1 MEVFLLDTRFYVS
14 DNIKEIFQLF
24 NSEYI
29 FVEELILNK
38 EVCDDQGKQFYTPNL
53 ILNLGET
60 LCEDALQFY
69 SFIFTCAVI
78 ASASGAVVI
87 GMIEVKVGMFNNRVM
102 CNLMTSG
109 GLVCL
114 AFYKSNGYLVLAG
127 WILISFPSAY
137 YII

>member
-1 MEVFLLDTRFYVS
+1 MHY
-14 DNIKEIFQLF
+14 N
-24 NSEYI
+24 
-29 FVEELILNK
+29 
-38 EVCDDQGKQFYTPNL
+38 
-53 ILNLGET
+53 
-60 LCEDALQFY
+60 
-69 SFIFTCAVI
+69 FIFTCAVI

-127 WILISFPSAY
+127 WILISFPSVY

>member
-14 DNIKEIFQLF
+14 DNIKEIFLHC

-53 ILNLGET
+53 IFNLGET

-69 SFIFTCAVI
+69 IHLCRHCQCQWSSC
-78 ASASGAVVI
+78 
-87 GMIEVKVGMFNNRVM
+87 NR
-102 CNLMTSG
+102 ND
-109 GLVCL
+109 
-114 AFYKSNGYLVLAG
+114 
-127 WILISFPSAY
+127 
-137 YII
+137 